1 MRAAIV
7 GAGVV
12 TALAEGAPAL
22 HEALVAGR
30 TALEGAPGQ
39 RCARIPNSAG
49 PLELALRAVGQIPE
63 IPKACW
69 ILCATSGADP
79 ARDVSSAPIQSL
91 AERLQAELALTGAA
105 MTVQAACASAL
116 VALGLAADLAAE
128 GECVLVVAVDCLSR
142 STQGGFASLG
152 AVSADRP
159 APMSEERDGLVLG
172 EAAAAFLVVPDGEGP
187 WIRAWGESCD
197 AQGLSQPDEQGHGLA
212 RAVTQACVAAPDLVF
227 AHATGTR
234 LGDAAEARV
243 LAPLGAPVTGT
254 KGAVGHCLGAAG
266 GVDVAVALVCMATG
280 VAPPMAGVR
289 TPILP
294 VLTAPARMPIERVLL
309 LAAGLGGFD
318 AALLLERS

>member
-1 MRAAIV
+1 MRASIV
-7 GAGVV
+7 GSGVV
-12 TALAEGAPAL
+12 TALAEGGQAL
-22 HEALVAGR
+22 HDALVAAR
-30 TALEGAPGQ
+30 DALHGPPGQ
-39 RCARIPNSAG
+39 RCGRIADSGG
-49 PLELALRAVGQIPE
+49 PLDLALRAIRQIPE
-63 IPKACW
+63 IPKDCW

-79 ARDVSSAPIQSL
+79 ARDVTSAPIQSL
-91 AERLQAELALTGAA
+91 AEQLQAELSLTGAA

-116 VALGLAADLAAE
+116 VALGIAADLAAD

-172 EAAAAFLVVPDGEGP
+172 EAAAAFLIVPDGEGP

-197 AQGLSQPDEQGHGLA
+197 AQGLSQPDEEGLGLA
-212 RAVTQACVAAPDLVF
+212 RAVSQACVAAPDLVF

-243 LAPLGAPVTGT
+243 LAALDAPVTGT

-266 GVDVAVALVCMATG
+266 GVDVAVALVCMATDL
-280 VAPPMAGVR
+280 APPMVGVK

-294 VLTAPARMPIERVLL
+294 VLTAARRMPIERVLL
-309 LAAGLGGFD
+309 VAAGLGGFD
-318 AALLLERS
+318 AALLLERA